1 MVAVYFWVL
10 TNVKTPKVIDIKELI
25 KFFMKYSIIC
35 TKIFNKVHS
44 DAENVKDGY
53 FNLFCVKGSN
63 I

>member
-44 DAENVKDGY
+44 DVENVKDGY
-53 FNLFCVKGSN
+53 FYLFYVRGGN
-63 I
+63 N